1 MKKFTRIFT
10 TMALCAAFL
19 TGTALS
25 FTNTTEAVVHQPN
38 IMQLDQRDDQTPP
51 PPQQPQRPHTHHQE
65 APAPEWQG

>member
-1 MKKFTRIFT
+1 MKNLTKTFAA
-10 TMALCAAFL
+10 MALCAAFL

-25 FTNTTEAVVHQPN
+25 FTNTTEAAVHQPN

-51 PPQQPQRPHTHHQE
+51 PPQKHHKHHQE

>member
-1 MKKFTRIFT
+1 MKNLTKTFAA
-10 TMALCAAFL
+10 MALCAAFL

-25 FTNTTEAVVHQPN
+25 FTTTTEAAVHQPN

-51 PPQQPQRPHTHHQE
+51 PPQKHHKHHQE

>member
-1 MKKFTRIFT
+1 MKNLTKTFAA
-10 TMALCAAFL
+10 MALCAAFL

-25 FTNTTEAVVHQPN
+25 FTNTTEASAHHPD

-51 PPQQPQRPHTHHQE
+51 PPQKHHKHHQE

>member
-25 FTNTTEAVVHQPN
+25 FTNTTEAAVHQPN
-38 IMQLDQRDDQTPP
+38 IM
-51 PPQQPQRPHTHHQE
+51 
-65 APAPEWQG
+65 